1 METWLYRV
9 LSRHVT
15 TDVTPA
21 ITAILQVYMDYIKAA
36 RWHFQQVMDH
46 VTSRDT
52 TKIIHFMSQY
62 LGKDFKQ

>member
-1 METWLYRV
+1 MESWLYKV

-21 ITAILQVYMDYIKAA
+21 ITAILQVYMDYVKAA
-36 RWHFQQVMDH
+36 RWHFQQMENH

-52 TKIIHFMSQY
+52 ARITYFMSPF
-62 LGKDFKQ
+62 LGKKQ